1 MTKNGHFYSEKCPK
15 TDTRYK
21 YIYKIKNIKEE
32 KKEKEIFENAET
44 EDEKPS
50 SQIKN
55 VEADL
60 EIDSDDSTPSSEEKN
75 YWQPSNSYYQSKK
88 KSCLP
93 YFRAETIQDFEK
105 DITKCVDRF
114 DKLFIHYL
122 LQIAHELYDRD
133 EELDEDGLVV
143 VEASNNLVG
152 VPLPV
157 DRIYTDL
164 VEPALQATDDTIKK
178 GYVEVD
184 GEQIG
189 VTASLDLE
197 KADLIL
203 DWETQ
208 ELCSGRH
215 YLFSYDRF
223 KDSYAEELPAVKK
236 RKRRGDTE
244 SRADDYLY
252 MQKVL
257 LMNELD
263 NRWESLTPLELSVSK
278 FLGRFFQFNDNFE
291 IIGTIVEQDPIT
303 NKDIEK
309 AEATKNELDIVR
321 LYDLSAPVTFEDLI
335 GCTLVGKTDKYGW
348 MKIMNR
354 MFSAEKIRY
363 WNSMHGYTSMV
374 DGADV
379 DKLLDEFAKQSE
391 QSEELS
397 GS

>member
-1 MTKNGHFYSEKCPK
+1 MANFPTSH
-15 TDTRYK
+15 
-21 YIYKIKNIKEE
+21 
-32 KKEKEIFENAET
+32 
-44 EDEKPS
+44 DE
-50 SQIKN
+50 
-55 VEADL
+55 
-60 EIDSDDSTPSSEEKN
+60 PSSEIEKNN
-75 YWQPSNSYYQSKK
+75 YWQPSKSYYQSKK

-93 YFRAETIQDFEK
+93 YFRAETIQEYEK

-122 LQIAHELYDRD
+122 LQIVHELYDRD
-133 EELDEDGLVV
+133 EELDEEGLVI

-178 GYVEVD
+178 GYIEVD
-184 GEQIG
+184 GERIG
-189 VTASLDLE
+189 ITASLDLE

-208 ELCSGRH
+208 ELCSGQH
-215 YLFSYDRF
+215 YIFSYDRF

-291 IIGTIVEQDPIT
+291 IIGTIAEEDPIT
-303 NKDIEK
+303 HKETEK
-309 AEATKNELDIVR
+309 AEATKNELDLVR

-354 MFSAEKIRY
+354 MFSAEKIRH
-363 WNSMHGYTSMV
+363 WNAMHGYTSAV
-374 DGADV
+374 DEADV
-379 DKLLDEFAKQSE
+379 DKLLNEFAE
-391 QSEELS
+391 QSKELS